1 MKNNIKEY
9 EKNLW
14 QYVHHT
20 TLNPYEPGAVR
31 IHLVPS
37 KYSHFKKNS
46 SVAILNGRDIVP
58 LNTSWSVL
66 MMIFIDEVNKYAGK
80 EINDKEIKEII
91 DTTVKKVKEIYRD
104 AKEDDVRKDI
114 IDIINVF
121 TSIATGKETDAD
133 IGTISI
139 GEYEPY
145 MTAPHR
151 MDLMISSMHKD
162 GHWNCNQKCL
172 HCYAGEQEYA
182 IKNELSTE
190 EWKKVIDKLKE
201 IRVPQITF
209 TGGEP
214 TIRDDLVELIE
225 YSKWFVTRLN
235 TNGVLLT
242 KELCKKLYDAS
253 LDSVQITLYSSNEE
267 EHNKLVGANNFK
279 ETVEGIKNAIEA
291 GINVSTN
298 TPLCKLNKNYVDT
311 LKFVKELGVK
321 YVTCSGLIVTGNA
334 TKEESISTQ
343 LTNEE
348 LYNILKEA
356 TQYTHNN
363 LMEIDFTSPGWIES
377 SKIRELNLNA
387 PTCGACLSN
396 MAIAPD
402 GTVIPCQSWLKEDAK
417 LGNFLNDNWKNI
429 WNSDKCK
436 KIRKFSSKMEEK
448 CPLRMGKFEK

>member
-1 MKNNIKEY
+1 MKKSIKEY
-9 EKNLW
+9 KKSLW

-20 TLNPYEPGAVR
+20 TLNPYEPGVVR

-37 KYSHFKKNS
+37 KYSHFGKNS
-46 SVAILNGRDIVP
+46 SVAILNGKDIVP

-80 EINDKEIKEII
+80 EVTEKEIKEITNI
-91 DTTVKKVKEIYRD
+91 TIKKVKEIYRD
-104 AKEDDVRKDI
+104 AKEDDIRNDI
-114 IDIINVF
+114 VDIVNVF
-121 TSIATGKETDAD
+121 TAIATGKETDAD
-133 IGTISI
+133 IGTMSIS
-139 GEYEPY
+139 EYEPY

-162 GHWNCNQKCL
+162 GKWNCNQKCL

-182 IKNELSTE
+182 IKNELSTD
-190 EWKKVIDKLKE
+190 EWKKIIDKLKE
-201 IRVPQITF
+201 IRVPQVTF

-214 TIRDDLVELIE
+214 TKRDDLVELIE

-242 KELCKKLYDAS
+242 KDLCKKMYDVS
-253 LDSVQITLYSSNEE
+253 LDSVQVTLYSSNEE
-267 EHNKLVGANNFK
+267 EHNRLVGANNFK
-279 ETVEGIKNAIEA
+279 QTVEGIKNAIEA

-334 TKEESISTQ
+334 LKEESVSTQ
-343 LTNEE
+343 LTSDE
-348 LYNILKEA
+348 LYDILKEA
-356 TQYTHNN
+356 TEYAHNN
-363 LMEIDFTSPGWIES
+363 LMEIDFTSPGWMNAD
-377 SKIRELNLNA
+377 KIRELNLNV
-387 PTCGACLSN
+387 PSCGACLSN

-402 GTVIPCQSWLKEDAK
+402 GTVIPCQSWLKEDSK
-417 LGNFLNDNWKNI
+417 LGSFLNDDWKKI
-429 WNSDKCK
+429 WNSEKCK
-436 KIRKFSSKMEEK
+436 KIRKISSRVEER
-448 CPLRMGKFEK
+448 CQLRGGK